1 MKMKDS
7 TEYEEWKKEK
17 KEQDEYQLWRIE
29 QDIKQIPTH
38 LQQSFKQNFGE
49 KHEFLR

>member
-7 TEYEEWKKEK
+7 TEYEEWKRDE
-17 KEQDEYQLWRIE
+17 KEQEEYELWRIE

-38 LQQSFKQNFGE
+38 LQQSFKQIFGE
-49 KHEFLR
+49 KK